1 MARFKTWRIGVL
13 NKDSLLSVWC
23 QFAMF
28 QIANLSG
35 DSLLG
40 AELLLLFFCQNSFF
54 RSFASRNFIVSGGSY
69 ENFLLN
75 FIIPARIFKS
85 FWWQKSGQRFWLKR
99 TATRDMYILPT
110 IYVKLVGRK
119 VVVGR

>member
-40 AELLLLFFCQNSFF
+40 AELLLLFFLPKLFLSFF
-54 RSFASRNFIVSGGSY
+54 RKSQLYCFWGKLWKLFAQFYYPSTNFQVILVTKKWPKILAQENSDSRHVYSTY
-69 ENFLLN
+69 HL
-75 FIIPARIFKS
+75 
-85 FWWQKSGQRFWLKR
+85 
-99 TATRDMYILPT
+99 
-110 IYVKLVGRK
+110 RK
-119 VVVGR
+119 TCR